1 MLEYRDSALQSWLPP
16 KSTRMAAQG
25 ETNEK
30 RVILGRDVRCL
41 LCFYVEVHVCSL
53 LLMFFVWGFG
63 GIMRQTAS
71 LNVWFRYR

>member
-30 RVILGRDVRCL
+30 RVILGSVCTL
-41 LCFYVEVHVCSL
+41 PVMFLC
-53 LLMFFVWGFG
+53 
-63 GIMRQTAS
+63 
-71 LNVWFRYR
+71 